1 MNFQLTSISY
11 HFVGDP
17 IFPGL
22 KTLPLSVFRE
32 QLDAIEKKYTVISW
46 PELRSHITGHIP
58 LPEHACLLTFDDGT
72 YDHYSVVFPELKAR
86 GISGLFFLIGSRE
99 RGPKVLTQEGLPL
112 VHLLQYLTAAVG
124 EREIRELFLKTA
136 DEKTR
141 TLFFE
146 KEKECLRDFLTS
158 RFDDITF
165 RTFKRVLGRYMYH
178 EALPLIRTLFTDRV
192 GDPHEYSQKLY
203 LAPEALRE
211 MKDGGMHFGGH
222 GIEHRWLATASP
234 EEQEE
239 EIASSRSF
247 LETIEE
253 GPYAFSYPYGDY
265 NESLFP
271 MLQAHQYAAAFTGKE
286 GTEHTNPFVI
296 NRFDAALFTI

>member
-1 MNFQLTSISY
+1 MNFQLTGISY

-22 KTLPLSVFRE
+22 KTLPLSMFRE
-32 QLDAIEKKYTVISW
+32 QLDALEKKYTIISW
-46 PELRSHITGHIP
+46 PQLRAYITEHIS
-58 LPEHACLLTFDDGT
+58 LPERACLLTFDDGT
-72 YDHYSVVFPELKAR
+72 YDHYSVAFPELKAR
-86 GISGLFFLIGSRE
+86 GISGLFCLIGSRE
-99 RGPKVLTQEGLPL
+99 RGLPL

-146 KEKECLRDFLTS
+146 KEKECLRDFPTS

-178 EALPLIRTLFTDRV
+178 EALPLLRTLFTDRI
-192 GDPHEYSQKLY
+192 GDLHEYSRKLY

-211 MKDGGMHFGGH
+211 MKEGGMYFGGH
-222 GIEHRWLATASP
+222 GIEHRWLTTASP
-234 EEQEE
+234 QEQEE

-265 NESLFP
+265 NKSLFP
-271 MLQAHQYAAAFTGKE
+271 MLQAHQYVAAFTGKE
-286 GTEHTNPFVI
+286 GAEYTNPFVI
-296 NRFDAALFTI
+296 NRFDAALFSI